1 MQDNSDDIQG
11 IWLPLVTPFRDGQVD
26 EPSLRRLLHHYLGEP
41 VDGFILAATTG
52 EGLTLEAAKA
62 ERLMAVAADEVQGQR
77 PLWLGLSA
85 VVAS

>member
-41 VDGFILAATTG
+41 VLLDNLDL
-52 EGLTLEAAKA
+52 EG
-62 ERLMAVAADEVQGQR
+62 M
-77 PLWLGLSA
+77 LG
-85 VVAS
+85 